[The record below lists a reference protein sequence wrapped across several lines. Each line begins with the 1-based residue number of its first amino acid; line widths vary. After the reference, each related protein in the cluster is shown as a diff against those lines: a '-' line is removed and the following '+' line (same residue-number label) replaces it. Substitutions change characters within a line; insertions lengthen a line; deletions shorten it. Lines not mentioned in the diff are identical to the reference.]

1 MIKLS
6 TLPAHTV
13 TVISGK
19 GGVGKT
25 TFSTNL
31 ALNLAEKGK
40 KVLLI
45 DGDFSL
51 GKVHLA
57 LGMKATFTFQHF
69 ITGEKTLEEI
79 VLEGPFGLNIL
90 PAASGI
96 ASLSNLSHVRRD
108 RLVREIKRHFYHLD
122 YIIADAPAGI
132 PKQAIGFALATDE
145 TICICNPEFMS
156 LSDSYAVYKLLLSLQ
171 PKIQFRFLMNRV
183 EGKRE
188 YLEQMYRLFSTVRSQ
203 LKKEV
208 ETIGYLPEYKQFKHD
223 NIIKNF
229 KYHNK
234 DEGYYKR
241 IEEIAAYFLKNEERI
256 SEMKKRIE
264 KRRKKEPTIFK
275 HPPLSP

>member
-1 MIKLS
+1 M
-6 TLPAHTV
+6 PAHSV

-31 ALNLAEKGK
+31 ALNLARKGK

-51 GKVHLA
+51 GKVHIA
-57 LGMKATFTFQHF
+57 LGMKVRFTFHHF
-69 ITGEKTLEEI
+69 MTEEKSLQDVLLEA
-79 VLEGPFGLNIL
+79 PFGLLVL

-96 ASLSNLSHVRRD
+96 ASLSNLSHVKRD
-108 RLVREIKRHFYHLD
+108 RLVREIKRRFSDLD
-122 YIIADAPAGI
+122 YIIVDAPAGI

-145 TICICNPEFMS
+145 TICVCNPEFMS

-171 PKIQFRFLMNRV
+171 PKISFRFLMNRV

-203 LKKEV
+203 LRREV
-208 ETIGYLPEYKQFKHD
+208 ETIGYLPEYHNFKVE

-229 KYHNK
+229 KNHAG
-234 DEGYYKR
+234 DEAYYKKL
-241 IEEIAAYFLKNEERI
+241 EEMTAYFLKNDALI
-256 SEMKKRIE
+256 QT
-264 KRRKKEPTIFK
+264 KKERSQKRTLLKSTVFT
-275 HPPLSP
+275 PPVSS